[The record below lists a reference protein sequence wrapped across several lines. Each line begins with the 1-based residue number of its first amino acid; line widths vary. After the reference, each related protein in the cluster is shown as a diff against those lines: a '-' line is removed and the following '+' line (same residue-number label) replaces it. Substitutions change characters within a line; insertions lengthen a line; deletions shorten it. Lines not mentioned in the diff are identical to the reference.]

1 MGLRETIAG
10 AFSFLGTRSQSEERM
25 AQYVI
30 REHRRG
36 RPLDQILSDPFVQNR
51 CTEEQVQRLL
61 ERPEVVHAVGEDT
74 IAAARP
80 PV

>member
-36 RPLDQILSDPFVQNR
+36 RPLDQILSDPFVTNR

-61 ERPEVVHAVGEDT
+61 ERPEVVHAIGEDT

-80 PV
+80 SP